1 MNRIRFPR
9 SSHLRPRAAGV
20 RVASCLLALLLPSVA
35 PAANLYPVRHGVV
48 DELYGK
54 TDKDFSV
61 AIARPKERQFAPFG
75 EQTPGD
81 HPDVLSGSAC
91 YDEAGFTVFFIS
103 RGRRAESVPECGGSV
118 SLYLREGMKN
128 TATDGVPVSVRYDMR
143 AFPKPEPGKP
153 YFASS
158 GESSVTRSE
167 PTRFSS
173 DCPSYG
179 SVAVRQ
185 PPRPTTRFYVL
196 DDGWGLSF
204 SFRWVDFR
212 DRLPFRENERPVSW
226 RMVATRVRPDGS
238 ATSWGTLAEP
248 VILSWA
254 PAGDSF
260 LDELAKGYFVSAGV
274 GPIYRDHAEVAR
286 SFWTT
291 HRTEKWI
298 GYLDP
303 GIPTFEPKNP
313 DSDAI
318 FFARCIEPFLD
329 GNDNIDK
336 AIYFNFRENI
346 AQPRALTMTRAERE
360 AIVAGLDR
368 IIYVN
373 EMIDTLRRD
382 YLLDRFLNRPVAQRV
397 VPQAARP
404 KKLKPI
410 DRNRILSADELSLD
424 GVGAGENAGE
434 LDDVAF

>member
-1 MNRIRFPR
+1 MNMIRVPR
-9 SSHLRPRAAGV
+9 RDHLRPRAVDA
-20 RVASCLLALLLPSVA
+20 RVVACLLALLLTSVA
-35 PAANLYPVRHGVV
+35 PAANLYPVRRGAVE
-48 DELYGK
+48 ELFGK
-54 TDKDFSV
+54 TDKEFATSV
-61 AIARPKERQFAPFG
+61 ARPKERQIVPFG

-103 RGRRAESVPECGGSV
+103 RGRRAETVPACGGSV
-118 SLYLREGMKN
+118 SLYLREGMRN

-143 AFPKPEPGKP
+143 AFPAPNPSKP

-158 GESSVTRSE
+158 GESSMTRSE

-179 SVAVRQ
+179 SIAVRQ

-196 DDGWGLSF
+196 DDGWALSF
-204 SFRWVDFR
+204 AFRWVDFR
-212 DRLPFRENERPVSW
+212 DRLPFREGGRPVSW

-238 ATSWGTLAEP
+238 VATWGIPADP

-254 PAGDSF
+254 TAGDSF
-260 LDELAKGYFVSAGV
+260 LDEIPKKYFYAAGI
-274 GPIYRDHAEVAR
+274 GPVYRDHSGVAR
-286 SFWTT
+286 SFWTA

-298 GYLDP
+298 GFLDP

-313 DSDAI
+313 DSDDI
-318 FFARCIEPFLD
+318 FFTRCLEPFLD
-329 GNDNIDK
+329 GNDNIDQ
-336 AIYFNFRENI
+336 AIYFNSKENI
-346 AQPRALTMTRAERE
+346 PQPRVLAMTPAERA

-373 EMIDTLRRD
+373 DMIDALRRD
-382 YLLDRFLNRPVAQRV
+382 YLLDRFLDRPVAQRA
-397 VPQAARP
+397 VPLAAQP

-410 DRNRILSADELSLD
+410 DRSRAMTADELSLD
-424 GVGAGENAGE
+424 DVGVVEGK
-434 LDDVAF
+434 LDDVAY